1 MKDNTRTAWRPR
13 DIFIAV
19 SLVVFAWQMPT
30 LHVAVIDDQ
39 APGAESPRIKTL
51 QDRFRHNGVPEI
63 KAFWREVTERGVPLV
78 ESLPGDER
86 HRLVT
91 FLWQG
96 QEDTRHVLIVGGVVP
111 SWAYSKDS
119 AEQKLMARLPGTD
132 VWYKTYRAR
141 SDARVTYLL
150 SPNDP
155 FVEDKKSPTWQL
167 DPLNPHR
174 FEFKLD
180 PENPESANVTPA
192 VSVLSLPD
200 APPRRWTQPREGIAR
215 GKITETRIKS
225 TLLGNERRLWIYT
238 PPGYRARGNR
248 YPLLVLFD
256 GWEYLHW
263 IPTPT
268 ILDNLL
274 ADRLISPVVA
284 VLIDTVPWR
293 GELACYPPF
302 GSFMTKELFPWLRKQ
317 YHVTADPE
325 RTILAG
331 SSLGGLAATCYA
343 FENPRT
349 FGKVL
354 SQSGSFWWR
363 PPLLWPKQSQS
374 KGADDEAPE
383 WLSRRLAALPRAPL
397 QLYIEIGL
405 LESTGSPS
413 MLDVNRHLRNVLQAK
428 GYLFRYVEFNG
439 RHEFV
444 NWQET
449 LGDGLVFLLGKAAR
463 GRRGKSSGFQ

>member
-1 MKDNTRTAWRPR
+1 MKENRRTARR
-13 DIFIAV
+13 SGDISIAV
-19 SLVVFAWQMPT
+19 SLLIFAWQTPV
-30 LHVAVIDDQ
+30 LQIAVIGGQ
-39 APGAESPRIKTL
+39 IHAVESPRIKTL
-51 QDRFRHNGVPEI
+51 QDRLQHRSVQEVET
-63 KAFWREVTERGVPLV
+63 FWRKVSERGAPLI

-91 FLWQG
+91 FLWRG
-96 QEDTRHVLIVGGVVP
+96 QEETRHVLIVGGVVP
-111 SWAYSKDS
+111 RWAYSKDS
-119 AEQKLMARLPGTD
+119 AEQKLMTRLSGTD
-132 VWYKTYRAR
+132 VWYKTYRVR

-155 FVEDKKSPTWQL
+155 LVEDKKSPTWQV

-180 PENPESANVTPA
+180 PENPQSPNVTPA

-200 APPRRWTQPREGIAR
+200 APPRRWTQPREGIAH
-215 GKITETRIKS
+215 GKITETRIAS
-225 TLLGNERRLWIYT
+225 TLLGNERRLWVYT
-238 PPGYRARGNR
+238 PPGYRAGTNR

-274 ADRLISPVVA
+274 AAGLIPPLVA
-284 VLIDTVPWR
+284 VMIDTVPGR
-293 GELACYPPF
+293 GELACYPLF
-302 GSFMTKELFPWLRKQ
+302 GGFLTKELFPALRRQ
-317 YHVTADPE
+317 YPLTADP
-325 RTILAG
+325 RKIILAG

-343 FENPRT
+343 FENPRV
-349 FGKVL
+349 FGKAL

-363 PPLLWPKQSQS
+363 PPLLWPKQSES
-374 KGADDEAPE
+374 KGTDDEAPE
-383 WLSRRLAALPRAPL
+383 WLSRRLADSPKAPL
-397 QLYIEIGL
+397 QLYLEVGL
-405 LESTGSPS
+405 LESSGYLS

-428 GYLFRYVEFNG
+428 GYRFRYIEFNG
-439 RHEFV
+439 RHEFA

-449 LGDGLVFLLGKAAR
+449 LGDGLVFLLGEAAR
-463 GRRGKSSGFQ
+463 RR